1 MRLCVTLARAC
12 TAVEPR
18 GRGVT
23 ATHGLKSS
31 KFKVNER
38 MQDGVM
44 MAYKVSDVTLLDS
57 WSEHLAAPPPHGDQP
72 DGCAAAAASF
82 RHTATGQVFAVVS
95 LHLRPAADA
104 GPLPSTRT

>member
-1 MRLCVTLARAC
+1 
-12 TAVEPR
+12 
-18 GRGVT
+18 
-23 ATHGLKSS
+23 
-31 KFKVNER
+31 

-44 MAYKVSDVTLLDS
+44 IAYKFSAVTLLDS

-72 DGCAAAAASF
+72 DGCGAAAAAF

-104 GPLPSTRT
+104 GPFPNLVFKTVNP